1 MSLND
6 KKDSQGLV
14 TKADQLFMTL
24 PLYLVNQ
31 PVTYSCTIQQ
41 RSYFFEWVWYGFM
54 SILCISKSMITT
66 RLK

>member
-6 KKDSQGLV
+6 KKDNQGLV

-41 RSYFFEWVWYGFM
+41 RSYFFE
-54 SILCISKSMITT
+54 
-66 RLK
+66 